1 VSSIVLDSSAALAM
15 ILDEPGGAIV
25 MDAFLRQDKP
35 IAISAVNWSEVLV
48 RMQREMDG
56 FESETLGAL
65 LPGAE
70 VVSFGQAGA
79 EATAQ
84 LALNCPSLSLGD
96 RACLALAKHRKAAA
110 WTTDKIW
117 ARMDAGAELRLL
129 R

>member
-1 VSSIVLDSSAALAM
+1 MSSIVLDSSAALAM
-15 ILDEPGGAIV
+15 ILGEPGGVIV
-25 MDAFLRQDKP
+25 MDAFLRQDET

-56 FESETLGAL
+56 FEVGTLGAL

-70 VVSFGQAGA
+70 VVPFGQAEA
-79 EATAQ
+79 EATAR
-84 LALNCPSLSLGD
+84 LALDCSSLSLGD
-96 RACLALAKHRKAAA
+96 RACLALAKHRNTAA

-117 ARMDAGAELRLL
+117 ARMNTGTELRLL